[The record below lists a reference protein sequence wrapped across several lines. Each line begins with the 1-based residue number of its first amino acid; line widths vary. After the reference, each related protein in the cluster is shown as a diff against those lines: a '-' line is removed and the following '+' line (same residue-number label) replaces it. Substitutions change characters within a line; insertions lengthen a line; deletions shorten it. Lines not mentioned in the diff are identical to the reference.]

1 MMQRLQ
7 GIPPTEGADSNAARV
22 KELEDALAAK
32 EAELAQLRAQDEA
45 NGVEDEEL
53 TAAAAVKEEAA
64 AASSSASPRR
74 RSVSP
79 KAKYTPEQ
87 SDAVDKAVSKIA
99 TEMGLTR
106 TEVERVNKNKYRFLN
121 KSRIVSVRMLGKE
134 VVVRQGGNNV
144 NIRKYLKELKRWV
157 F

>member
-1 MMQRLQ
+1 MLQRLQ
-7 GIPPTEGADSNAARV
+7 GVPPTKDVDGNATRV

-32 EAELAQLRAQDEA
+32 EAELAQLRAEEEG
-45 NGVEDEEL
+45 NGVEDDEL
-53 TAAAAVKEEAA
+53 AAAAAVKEEAA
-64 AASSSASPRR
+64 AASSSASASPRR
-74 RSVSP
+74 RSASP
-79 KAKYTPEQ
+79 KTKYTPEQ

-106 TEVERVNKNKYRFLN
+106 ADVERVNKNKYRFLN

-144 NIRKYLKELKRWV
+144 NIRKYLKELKR
-157 F
+157 